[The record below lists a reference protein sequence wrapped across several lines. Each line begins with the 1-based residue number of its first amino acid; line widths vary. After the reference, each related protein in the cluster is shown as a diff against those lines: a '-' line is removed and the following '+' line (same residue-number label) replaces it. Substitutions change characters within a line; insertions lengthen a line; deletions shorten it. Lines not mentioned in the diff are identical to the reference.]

1 VSVLN
6 SRLTARLGIRAR
18 STIAAVV
25 VVGAAL
31 AVSGIVVVLLVRIT
45 LNNGVIQSV
54 TQRAT
59 DVTAQIASAGV
70 ESAKPTVAASSVD
83 GTVVQVFTPTGK
95 VLLASPGLTGN
106 TPLTAARPA
115 PGQTIRAEEVLPI
128 GNSDEPHW
136 VTSIGVA
143 TASGPVV
150 VLAARSSRNTETT
163 YHTVG
168 YLLLAVAPLLMAAA
182 GAVTWVAV
190 GQSLTTVDRMR
201 RRVDTIEASGLD
213 QRVPV
218 PPSTDEIAQLAVTMN
233 QMLDRLERSS
243 LTQRRFVAD
252 ASHELR
258 SPLASLRASLDVTRQ
273 SDDPAAWR
281 EAEPVMQDE
290 VERMTHLVDD
300 LLLLAKADEGDL
312 PVRHIEVDLDD
323 LVLGEVARLRSQ
335 TTLTITSEVEPTR
348 FTGDPARLAQA
359 LRNLT
364 DNASR
369 FATSAVALHLEQDR
383 SLIRITVDDDGPGI
397 PSADRARVTERF
409 VRLENHRSRS
419 QGGSGLGLSI
429 VVEIVRAHGGELA
442 FDVSPSGGNR
452 ALISFPRK

>member
-1 VSVLN
+1 MLALA

-45 LNNGVIQSV
+45 LNNGVVQSV
-54 TQRAT
+54 SQRAT
-59 DVTAQIASAGV
+59 DVTAQIASGGV
-70 ESAKPTVAASSVD
+70 ESAKATVAASSVN
-83 GTVVQVFTPTGK
+83 GTVVQVFTPAGQ
-95 VLLASPGLTGN
+95 VLLASPELTGN

-115 PGQTIRAEEVLPI
+115 AGQTIRTEQVIRI
-128 GNSDEPHW
+128 GTSEEPHW
-136 VTSIGVA
+136 VTAIGVDSP
-143 TASGPVV
+143 TGPVV
-150 VLAARSSRNTETT
+150 VLAALSSQNTETT

-168 YLLLAVAPLLMAAA
+168 YLLLAVAPLLMVSA

-190 GQSLTTVDRMR
+190 GLSLTTVDRIR
-201 RRVDTIEASGLD
+201 RQVDTIEASGLD

-218 PPSTDEIAQLAVTMN
+218 PPSADEIAHLAVTMN

-258 SPLASLRASLDVTRQ
+258 SPLASLRASLDVTCQ

-290 VERMTHLVDD
+290 VERMTRLVDD

-323 LVLGEVARLRSQ
+323 LVLGEVTRLRSQ
-335 TTLTITSEVEPTR
+335 TTLTITSKVEPIR
-348 FTGDPARLAQA
+348 VTGDPARLAQA

-364 DNASR
+364 DNAAR
-369 FATSAVALHLEQDR
+369 FAASAVALHLEQDENQV
-383 SLIRITVDDDGPGI
+383 RIIVDDDGPGI
-397 PSADRARVTERF
+397 PIADRARVTERF

-429 VVEIVRAHGGELA
+429 VTEIVRAHGGELT
-442 FDVSPSGGNR
+442 FDVSPLGGNQ
-452 ALISFPRK
+452 AIVSLPRQ